1 MPAAYAKISKAL
13 AAITLVS
20 LIAHSKVLYIS
31 IGLLEAGG
39 DLMTLLL
46 GLGGWLYPVLGLLA
60 VAGLWTLRTWGFYA
74 FYIHLVV
81 ATLLFGI
88 SFIPFLPAMLP
99 ADLRFWAV
107 IATNLLALIVAVGT
121 HRGLSMERR

>member
-1 MPAAYAKISKAL
+1 MPAAYAKVSKAL

-20 LIAHSKVLYIS
+20 LIAHSKVLSIS
-31 IGLLEAGG
+31 IGLIETGG

-74 FYIHLVV
+74 FYTHVV
-81 ATLLFGI
+81 AATLLFGI
-88 SFIPFLPAMLP
+88 SFIPFLPAILP
-99 ADLRFWAV
+99 ADMRFWAV
-107 IATNLLALIVAVGT
+107 IATNLLALIVGIAT
-121 HRGLSMERR
+121 HRGLSKERR